1 MRKTMRLLP
10 VLLIAACSDPGFRG
24 VPGVREADAGAVGQ
38 CAHVANIRGV
48 PSVYGPVLGGQG
60 LSYTRNQVLSDAQAA
75 GANTVVFD
83 KVTPGQEVYELRA
96 AAYRC

>member
-1 MRKTMRLLP
+1 MRNLVFLAP
-10 VLLIAACSDPGFRG
+10 LALIGCANPGYQS
-24 VPGVREADAGAVGQ
+24 VPGVREADAASVAQ
-38 CAHVANIRGV
+38 CQHLSNIRGV
-48 PSVYGPVLGGQG
+48 PSVYGPLLGGQG
-60 LSYTRNQVLSDAQAA
+60 LSYTRNQVLADAQAA